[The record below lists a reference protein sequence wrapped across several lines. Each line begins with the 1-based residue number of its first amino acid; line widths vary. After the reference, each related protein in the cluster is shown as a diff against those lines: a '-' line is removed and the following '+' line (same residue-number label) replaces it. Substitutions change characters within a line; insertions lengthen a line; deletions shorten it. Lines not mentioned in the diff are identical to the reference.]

1 MGNSES
7 TSRSGPSGY
16 GSVPQRDAGRLTEDE
31 QLRIA
36 MERSR
41 MDVRASGDPIRER
54 VAAAAEARLG
64 KRTAAMDQQVKAKRD
79 RNMELVF
86 SQDEPSPAAHADK
99 MKVCNVCGRGF
110 KSQTSLN
117 LHTKTDH
124 GRSLSA
130 SSSASSRTT
139 ASTSTAAQ
147 RGPVNVDDLLPKQ
160 AGLSDPSLKTC
171 MLCGQEFKSQTSLN
185 MHLKNGCSASVGRQ
199 MGRADGISSQ
209 QTPPPTDHSQAAV
222 IHDAVAILCDAP
234 PGAISFLK
242 VVCRNS
248 KTSLCTLADSYL
260 NRVGHVAVIKYNDQM
275 DLDPKYRRL
284 RLSNE
289 SVRNAGSDALEALM
303 AAGFVQRERDGDA
316 FLEFDRSVPISNLQ
330 ILLDAVSVLFPDE

>member
-99 MKVCNVCGRGF
+99 MKVCN
-110 KSQTSLN
+110 
-117 LHTKTDH
+117 TDH

-185 MHLKNGCSASVGRQ
+185 MHLKNGCSAS
-199 MGRADGISSQ
+199 
-209 QTPPPTDHSQAAV
+209 AAV

-242 VVCRNS
+242 VVCRNI
-248 KTSLCTLADSYL
+248 
-260 NRVGHVAVIKYNDQM
+260 IKYNDQM

>member
-130 SSSASSRTT
+130 SSSSASSRTT

-242 VVCRNS
+242 VVCRNI
-248 KTSLCTLADSYL
+248 
-260 NRVGHVAVIKYNDQM
+260 IKYNDQM